1 MYYINEFGIYVNKVE
16 DLRGKVSEE
25 LYEVIEKLMNKNEI
39 EKLMNKNEINE
50 ENNILK
56 DELHSYEMSME
67 ELRFSMNE
75 IENISDK
82 IEDDIFKL
90 MDYLSNAKRIDRRE
104 IESKLCLILR
114 DVKKI
119 QNKSTDY

>member
-16 DLRGKVSEE
+16 DLRGTVSEE
-25 LYEVIEKLMNKNEI
+25 LYEVIEKLMNE
-39 EKLMNKNEINE
+39 NEINE

-67 ELRFSMNE
+67 ELRFNMNE
-75 IENISDK
+75 IENISDN

-90 MDYLSNAKRIDRRE
+90 MDYLSSAKRIDRRE

>member
-1 MYYINEFGIYVNKVE
+1 MYYIDEFGIYVNKVE
-16 DLRGKVSEE
+16 DLRGNVSEE
-25 LYEVIEKLMNKNEI
+25 LYEVIEKLMNKNET
-39 EKLMNKNEINE
+39 NEENNILNE

-56 DELHSYEMSME
+56 DELHSYEMSMDD
-67 ELRFSMNE
+67 LRFNLND

-90 MDYLSNAKRIDRRE
+90 MDYLSSAKRIDRRE

>member
-1 MYYINEFGIYVNKVE
+1 MYYIDEFGIYVNKVE
-16 DLRGKVSEE
+16 DLRGNVSEE
-25 LYEVIEKLMNKNEI
+25 LYEVIEKLMNKNET
-39 EKLMNKNEINE
+39 NEENNILNE

-67 ELRFSMNE
+67 ELRFNMNE
-75 IENISDK
+75 IENISDN

-90 MDYLSNAKRIDRRE
+90 IDYLSNAKRIDRRE

>member
-16 DLRGKVSEE
+16 DLRGNVSEE

-39 EKLMNKNEINE
+39 NEENNIL

-67 ELRFSMNE
+67 ELRFNMNE
-75 IENISDK
+75 IENISDN

-90 MDYLSNAKRIDRRE
+90 MDYLSSAKRIDRRE

>member
-1 MYYINEFGIYVNKVE
+1 MYYIDEFGIYVNKVE

-25 LYEVIEKLMNKNEI
+25 LYEVIEKLMNKNET
-39 EKLMNKNEINE
+39 NE

-75 IENISDK
+75 IENISDN

-90 MDYLSNAKRIDRRE
+90 MDYLSSAKRIDRRE
-104 IESKLCLILR
+104 IESKLCHILR
-114 DVKKI
+114 DIKSI
-119 QNKSTDY
+119 QQKSTDY

>member
-16 DLRGKVSEE
+16 DLRGNVSEE
-25 LYEVIEKLMNKNEI
+25 LYEVI

-67 ELRFSMNE
+67 EFRFNMNE
-75 IENISDK
+75 IENISDN

-90 MDYLSNAKRIDRRE
+90 MDYLSSAKRIDRRE

>member
-16 DLRGKVSEE
+16 DLRGNVSEE
-25 LYEVIEKLMNKNEI
+25 LYEVI

-67 ELRFSMNE
+67 ELRFNMNE

-90 MDYLSNAKRIDRRE
+90 MDYLSSAKRIDRRE

>member
-1 MYYINEFGIYVNKVE
+1 MYYINEFGIYVNKIE

-25 LYEVIEKLMNKNEI
+25 LYEVIEKLMNKNET
-39 EKLMNKNEINE
+39 NE

-67 ELRFSMNE
+67 ELRFNMNE

-90 MDYLSNAKRIDRRE
+90 IDYTTNAKRIDRRE
-104 IESKLCLILR
+104 IESKLCHILR
-114 DVKKI
+114 DIKSI
-119 QNKSTDY
+119 QQKSTDY

>member
-1 MYYINEFGIYVNKVE
+1 MYYIDEFGIYVNKVE
-16 DLRGKVSEE
+16 DLRGNVSEE
-25 LYEVIEKLMNKNEI
+25 LYEVI

-75 IENISDK
+75 IENISDN
-82 IEDDIFKL
+82 IENDIFKL
-90 MDYLSNAKRIDRRE
+90 MDYLSSAKRIDRRE

>member
-1 MYYINEFGIYVNKVE
+1 MYYIDEFGIYVNKVE
-16 DLRGKVSEE
+16 DLRGNVSEE
-25 LYEVIEKLMNKNEI
+25 LYEVI

-67 ELRFSMNE
+67 ELRFNMNE

-90 MDYLSNAKRIDRRE
+90 MDYLSSAKRIDRRE

>member
-25 LYEVIEKLMNKNEI
+25 LYEVIEKLMNKNET
-39 EKLMNKNEINE
+39 NE

-67 ELRFSMNE
+67 ELRFNMNE

-90 MDYLSNAKRIDRRE
+90 IDYTTNAKRIDRRE
-104 IESKLCLILR
+104 IESKLCHILR
-114 DVKKI
+114 DIKSI
-119 QNKSTDY
+119 QQKSTDY

>member
-1 MYYINEFGIYVNKVE
+1 MYYIDEFGIYVNKVE
-16 DLRGKVSEE
+16 DLRGNVSEE
-25 LYEVIEKLMNKNEI
+25 LYEVIEKLMNKNET
-39 EKLMNKNEINE
+39 NE

-67 ELRFSMNE
+67 ELRFNMNE

-90 MDYLSNAKRIDRRE
+90 MDYTTNAKRIDRRE

>member
-25 LYEVIEKLMNKNEI
+25 LYEVIEKLMNKNET
-39 EKLMNKNEINE
+39 NE

-67 ELRFSMNE
+67 ELRFNMNE

-90 MDYLSNAKRIDRRE
+90 MDYTTNAKRVDRRE
-104 IESKLCLILR
+104 IESKLCHILR
-114 DVKKI
+114 DIKSI
-119 QNKSTDY
+119 QQKSTDY

>member
-16 DLRGKVSEE
+16 DLRGNVSEE
-25 LYEVIEKLMNKNEI
+25 LYEVI

-67 ELRFSMNE
+67 ELRFNMNE
-75 IENISDK
+75 IENISDN

-90 MDYLSNAKRIDRRE
+90 MDYLSSAKRIDRRE
-104 IESKLCLILR
+104 IESKLCIILR

>member
-16 DLRGKVSEE
+16 DLRGNVSEE
-25 LYEVIEKLMNKNEI
+25 LYEVIEKLMNENEI
-39 EKLMNKNEINE
+39 NEINE

-67 ELRFSMNE
+67 EFRFNMNE
-75 IENISDK
+75 IENISDN
-82 IEDDIFKL
+82 IENDIFKL
-90 MDYLSNAKRIDRRE
+90 MDYLSSAKRIDRRE

>member
-16 DLRGKVSEE
+16 DLRGNVSEE
-25 LYEVIEKLMNKNEI
+25 LYEVI

-67 ELRFSMNE
+67 ELRFNMNE
-75 IENISDK
+75 IENISDN

-90 MDYLSNAKRIDRRE
+90 IDYLSSAKRIDRRE
-104 IESKLCLILR
+104 IESKLCHILR
-114 DVKKI
+114 DIKSI
-119 QNKSTDY
+119 QQKSTDY

>member
-1 MYYINEFGIYVNKVE
+1 MYYIDEFGIYVNKVE
-16 DLRGKVSEE
+16 DLRGNVSEE

-39 EKLMNKNEINE
+39 NE
-50 ENNILK
+50 ENDILK

-67 ELRFSMNE
+67 EFRFNMNE
-75 IENISDK
+75 IENISDN

-90 MDYLSNAKRIDRRE
+90 MDYLSSAKRIDRRE

>member
-1 MYYINEFGIYVNKVE
+1 MYYIDEFGIYVNKVE
-16 DLRGKVSEE
+16 DLRGNVSEE
-25 LYEVIEKLMNKNEI
+25 LYEVIEKLMNKNET
-39 EKLMNKNEINE
+39 NE

-67 ELRFSMNE
+67 ELRFNMNE
-75 IENISDK
+75 IENISDN

-90 MDYLSNAKRIDRRE
+90 MDYLSSAKRIDRRK

>member
-25 LYEVIEKLMNKNEI
+25 LYEVIEKLMNKNET
-39 EKLMNKNEINE
+39 NE

-67 ELRFSMNE
+67 ELRFNMNE

-90 MDYLSNAKRIDRRE
+90 MDYTTNAKRIDRRE
-104 IESKLCLILR
+104 IESKLCHILR
-114 DVKKI
+114 DIKSI
-119 QNKSTDY
+119 QQKSTDY

>member
-1 MYYINEFGIYVNKVE
+1 MYYIDEFGIYVNKVE
-16 DLRGKVSEE
+16 DLRGNVSEE
-25 LYEVIEKLMNKNEI
+25 LYEVI

-67 ELRFSMNE
+67 ELRFNMNE
-75 IENISDK
+75 IENISDN

-90 MDYLSNAKRIDRRE
+90 MDYLSSAKRIDRRE
-104 IESKLCLILR
+104 IESKLCLIRR

>member
-1 MYYINEFGIYVNKVE
+1 MYYINEFCIYVNKVE
-16 DLRGKVSEE
+16 DLRGNVSEE

-39 EKLMNKNEINE
+39 NEINE

-67 ELRFSMNE
+67 EFRFNMNE
-75 IENISDK
+75 IENISDN
-82 IEDDIFKL
+82 IENDIFKL
-90 MDYLSNAKRIDRRE
+90 MDYLSSAKRIDRRE

>member
-1 MYYINEFGIYVNKVE
+1 MYYIDEFGIYVNKVE
-16 DLRGKVSEE
+16 DLRGNVSEE
-25 LYEVIEKLMNKNEI
+25 LYEVIEKLMNKNET
-39 EKLMNKNEINE
+39 NE

-67 ELRFSMNE
+67 EFRFNMNE
-75 IENISDK
+75 IENISDN

-90 MDYLSNAKRIDRRE
+90 MDYTTNAKRIDRRE

>member
-1 MYYINEFGIYVNKVE
+1 MYYIDEFGIYVNKVE
-16 DLRGKVSEE
+16 DLRGNVSEE
-25 LYEVIEKLMNKNEI
+25 LYEVI

-67 ELRFSMNE
+67 ELRFNMNE
-75 IENISDK
+75 IENISDN

-90 MDYLSNAKRIDRRE
+90 MDYLSSAKRIDRRE

>member
-1 MYYINEFGIYVNKVE
+1 MYYIDEFGIYVNKVE
-16 DLRGKVSEE
+16 DLRGNVSEE
-25 LYEVIEKLMNKNEI
+25 LYEVI

-67 ELRFSMNE
+67 ELRFNMNE

>member
-1 MYYINEFGIYVNKVE
+1 MYYIDEFGIYVNKVE

-25 LYEVIEKLMNKNEI
+25 LYEVIEKLMNKNET
-39 EKLMNKNEINE
+39 NE

-75 IENISDK
+75 IENISDN

-90 MDYLSNAKRIDRRE
+90 MDYLSSAKRIDRRE

>member
-1 MYYINEFGIYVNKVE
+1 MYYIDEFGIYVNKVE
-16 DLRGKVSEE
+16 DLRGNVSEE
-25 LYEVIEKLMNKNEI
+25 LYEVIEKLMNKNE
-39 EKLMNKNEINE
+39 MNE

-67 ELRFSMNE
+67 ELRFNMNE
-75 IENISDK
+75 IENISDN

-90 MDYLSNAKRIDRRE
+90 MDYLSSAKRIDRRE

>member
-1 MYYINEFGIYVNKVE
+1 MYYIDEFGIYVNKVE
-16 DLRGKVSEE
+16 DLRGNVSEE
-25 LYEVIEKLMNKNEI
+25 LYEVI

-75 IENISDK
+75 IENISDN

-90 MDYLSNAKRIDRRE
+90 MDYLSSAKRIDRRE

>member
-25 LYEVIEKLMNKNEI
+25 LYEVIEKLMNKNET
-39 EKLMNKNEINE
+39 NE

-67 ELRFSMNE
+67 ELRFNMNE

-90 MDYLSNAKRIDRRE
+90 MDYLSSAKRIDRRE

>member
-16 DLRGKVSEE
+16 DLRGNVSEE
-25 LYEVIEKLMNKNEI
+25 LYEVIEKLMNKNET
-39 EKLMNKNEINE
+39 NE

-67 ELRFSMNE
+67 EFRFNMNE
-75 IENISDK
+75 IENISDN

-90 MDYLSNAKRIDRRE
+90 MDYLSSAKRIDRRE

>member
-1 MYYINEFGIYVNKVE
+1 MYYIDEFGIYVNKVE

-25 LYEVIEKLMNKNEI
+25 LYEVIEKLMNKNET
-39 EKLMNKNEINE
+39 NE

-67 ELRFSMNE
+67 ELRFNMNE
-75 IENISDK
+75 IENISDN

-90 MDYLSNAKRIDRRE
+90 MDYLSSAKRIDRRE

>member
-1 MYYINEFGIYVNKVE
+1 MYYIDEFGIYVNKVE
-16 DLRGKVSEE
+16 DLRDNVSEE
-25 LYEVIEKLMNKNEI
+25 LYEVI

-67 ELRFSMNE
+67 ELRFNMNE
-75 IENISDK
+75 IENISDN

-90 MDYLSNAKRIDRRE
+90 MDYLSSAKRIDRRE

>member
-1 MYYINEFGIYVNKVE
+1 MYYIDEFGIYVNKVE
-16 DLRGKVSEE
+16 DLRGNVSEE
-25 LYEVIEKLMNKNEI
+25 LYEVIEKLMNKNET
-39 EKLMNKNEINE
+39 NE

-67 ELRFSMNE
+67 ELRFNMNE

-90 MDYLSNAKRIDRRE
+90 MDYTTNTKRIDRRE
-104 IESKLCLILR
+104 IESKLCHILR
-114 DVKKI
+114 DIKSI
-119 QNKSTDY
+119 QQKSTDY

>member
-16 DLRGKVSEE
+16 DLRGNVSEE
-25 LYEVIEKLMNKNEI
+25 LYEVI

-75 IENISDK
+75 IENISDN

-90 MDYLSNAKRIDRRE
+90 MDYLSSAKRIDRRE

>member
-25 LYEVIEKLMNKNEI
+25 LYEVIEKLMNKNET
-39 EKLMNKNEINE
+39 NEENNIL

-90 MDYLSNAKRIDRRE
+90 MNYLSSAKRIDRRE

>member
-25 LYEVIEKLMNKNEI
+25 LYEAIEKLMNKNET
-39 EKLMNKNEINE
+39 NE

-67 ELRFSMNE
+67 ELRFNMNE

-90 MDYLSNAKRIDRRE
+90 IDYTTNAKRIDRRE
-104 IESKLCLILR
+104 IESKLCHILR
-114 DVKKI
+114 DIKSI
-119 QNKSTDY
+119 QQKSTDY

>member
-1 MYYINEFGIYVNKVE
+1 MYYIDEFGIYVNKVE
-16 DLRGKVSEE
+16 DLRGNVSEE
-25 LYEVIEKLMNKNEI
+25 LYEVI

-67 ELRFSMNE
+67 EFRFNMNE

-90 MDYLSNAKRIDRRE
+90 MDYTTNAKRIDRRE

>member
-1 MYYINEFGIYVNKVE
+1 MYYIDEFGIYVNKVE
-16 DLRGKVSEE
+16 DLRGNVSEE
-25 LYEVIEKLMNKNEI
+25 LYEVIEKLMNKNET
-39 EKLMNKNEINE
+39 NE

-67 ELRFSMNE
+67 ELRFNMNE
-75 IENISDK
+75 IENISDN
-82 IEDDIFKL
+82 IENDIFKL
-90 MDYLSNAKRIDRRE
+90 MDYLSSAKRIDRRE

>member
-1 MYYINEFGIYVNKVE
+1 MYYIDEFGIYVNKVE
-16 DLRGKVSEE
+16 DLRGNVSEE
-25 LYEVIEKLMNKNEI
+25 LYEVIEKLMNKNET
-39 EKLMNKNEINE
+39 NE

-67 ELRFSMNE
+67 ELRFNMNE

-90 MDYLSNAKRIDRRE
+90 MDYTTNTKRIDRRE